1 VFCIPDIRCREIFR
15 RFRGCDILRETPGP
29 GMQQTIQNKDDE
41 NTCNLQR
48 AQELKKLKS

>member
-1 VFCIPDIRCREIFR
+1 MFCIPDIRRREIFR
-15 RFRGCDILRETPGP
+15 RFRGDILRETPGP
-29 GMQQTIQNKDDE
+29 GMQQTIQNKDGE